1 MAYSIILIASYVL
14 FAAGILIEIKNEEKT
29 KLSCILEGV
38 SVAFWL
44 GGAIS
49 KGQAIFA
56 VLYTLF
62 LLMNIFDF
70 LQLQIY
76 ENEDYQEWLNQRNE
90 NSENPDEIFKKSQNI
105 TIKWGSSEEE
115 FDNFFEFTIPM
126 DYFVEKM
133 EITKDEIA
141 DTIKKM
147 TGEDAMRLY
156 DRSVEDKVIIEKNI
170 YTIYK
175 ETKEKNDG

>member
-1 MAYSIILIASYVL
+1 MVYSIILIASYVL
-14 FAAGILIEIKNEEKT
+14 FAAGILIEIKNGEKI
-29 KLSCILEGV
+29 KLSCVFQGV

-62 LLMNIFDF
+62 LIMNIFDYF
-70 LQLQIY
+70 QLQIY
-76 ENEDYQEWLNQRNE
+76 ENEDYQEWLSQRNE
-90 NSENPDEIFKKSQNI
+90 NSNELLKKSQSI

-115 FDNFFEFTIPM
+115 FDNFFEFTIPT

-133 EITKDEIA
+133 EITRDEIA

-156 DRSVEDKVIIEKNI
+156 DRSIEDKVIIEKNI
-170 YTIYK
+170 YTVYK
-175 ETKEKNDG
+175 EIKEKTDD